1 MGSAVHTARGEMRLG
16 LSATAAA
23 AVLYGAVVL
32 LGLGPASPAAVGS
45 KDDLFTPVVHVQHD
59 SVVSGPVQRLPQVSA
74 GPGRHH
80 TQHTRRVDTV
90 SVSPRPNLLPQGSAP
105 AAIAGPASSP
115 QQPEPAPAAPRPLS
129 LPSVAPPIPVVTVPA
144 VEIPAVTTPPAPEP
158 VALLPA
164 PPTLPS
170 VSLP

>member
-1 MGSAVHTARGEMRLG
+1 MRLG

-74 GPGRHH
+74 GPERRHS
-80 TQHTRRVDTV
+80 RRARHVGLLNDSTA
-90 SVSPRPNLLPQGSAP
+90 PELLPQGSAP
-105 AAIAGPASSP
+105 ADIAAPPSSP
-115 QQPEPAPAAPRPLS
+115 SLPEPAPIAPRPTS
-129 LPSVAPPIPVVTVPA
+129 LPSVAAPISVVTLPA
-144 VEIPAVTTPPAPEP
+144 VEIPTLTAPPTPQPGT
-158 VALLPA
+158 LLPS

>member
-1 MGSAVHTARGEMRLG
+1 VGSAIHTARGEMRLG

-45 KDDLFTPVVHVQHD
+45 NDDRFTPVVHVQHD

-74 GPGRHH
+74 GPARHH
-80 TQHTRRVDTV
+80 SRRARRVVTV
-90 SVSPRPNLLPQGSAP
+90 SASPRPNLLPQGPGP
-105 AAIAGPASSP
+105 AATAGPASSP
-115 QQPEPAPAAPRPLS
+115 QHSEPLPTAPQPLS
-129 LPSVAPPIPVVTVPA
+129 LPSVASPAPAVIVPA
-144 VEIPAVTTPPAPEP
+144 VEIPALPTPPPEP
-158 VALLPA
+158 EALLPS